1 MARIEVTCPYCQ
13 SLQNVPEKRLHEPW
27 VCMKCR
33 GTIDDPFLH
42 KKKSPPP
49 KLQIPL
55 HGKIISASGITNL
68 SEIVAASEEYSRGFD
83 PSTIMVPQG
92 FELGAYT
99 PPPETGLEGRR
110 NRRLGVLAV
119 LAFALVIVAGL
130 VVYYLL
136 VLQPHTA

>member
-1 MARIEVTCPYCQ
+1 MARTEVVCPYCK
-13 SLQNVPEKRLHEPW
+13 SIQNVPDKRLSEPW

-42 KKKSPPP
+42 KKKAPAP

-68 SEIVAASEEYSRGFD
+68 SEIVAASEDYAKGFD
-83 PSTIMVPQG
+83 PSTVMVPGQ

-99 PPPETGLEGRR
+99 PPPETGQEGRK
-110 NRRLGVLAV
+110 NRSMTLLIM
-119 LAFALVIVAGL
+119 LIFALVIIAAL
-130 VVYYLL
+130 VGYYFL
-136 VLQPHTA
+136 VLRNM

>member
-1 MARIEVTCPYCQ
+1 MARVEVICPYCQ
-13 SLQNVPEKRLHEPW
+13 SPQQVPDKRLHEPW

-42 KKKSPPP
+42 KKKSDPP

-83 PSTIMVPQG
+83 PSTIMVPQK
-92 FELGAYT
+92 FDLSAYT
-99 PPPETGLEGRR
+99 QPAQTGAEARR
-110 NRRLGVLAV
+110 SRSFTVLA
-119 LAFALVIVAGL
+119 LAVFGLVIAAALVA
-130 VVYYLL
+130 YYMF
-136 VLQPHTA
+136 VLRQV